1 MIIDWDIPFSVQ
13 TKGFF
18 FAGYS
23 GPPTRIAKSQN
34 SINNTAHTNKILRNP
49 YE

>member
-1 MIIDWDIPFSVQ
+1 MIGIIPVLVQ

-23 GPPTRIAKSQN
+23 GTPAKIANSRN

-49 YE
+49 NE